1 MPEEVKFSHGV
12 MEGGGAY
19 NAHARIQ
26 RGGAALAMP
35 LLESA
40 LQRVPLN
47 TGTGPVVIADYGSS
61 QGKNSLAPMRFAIE
75 KLRQTLNPS
84 RPILIFHVDLP
95 ANDFNS
101 LFEVLSAD
109 PDRYELADPRVFP
122 CAIGRSFY
130 RNVLPSNSVDLG
142 WSAFAAVWLSC
153 IPARVPDHFVVFRS
167 RGEVRARF
175 ERQAAQDWKTFLSR
189 RSDELRPGGR
199 LVLLLPGLDDNGL
212 SGFEDLFDCANE
224 VLAAMVDDCTIRAE
238 ERARIVLGG
247 YPRRSSELLAPF
259 ERNGQYCQLRV
270 EHCDLTVLK
279 DPSWADYERDGNT
292 EALAQKHA
300 LFFRS
305 TFVPSLAA
313 SLAPGRSSAGQE
325 IFADRLEEGLR
336 KRLAGDPFPVDTVVQ
351 MMVLAKQQNV

>member
-26 RGGAALAMP
+26 HGGAALATP
-35 LLESA
+35 LLDHA
-40 LQRVPLN
+40 LRNVPFN
-47 TGTGPVVIADYGSS
+47 AGDGPVVIADYGSS
-61 QGKNSLAPMRFAIE
+61 QGKNSLAPMRFAIDT
-75 KLRQTLNPS
+75 LRQILGPA
-84 RPILIFHVDLP
+84 RPIFVFHVDLP

-109 PDRYELADPRVFP
+109 PARYELADPQVFP

-130 RNVLPSNSVDLG
+130 RNVLPSNLVDVG
-142 WSAFAAVWLSC
+142 WSAFATVWLSC
-153 IPARVPDHFVVFRS
+153 IPARIPNHFVVFRS
-167 RGEVRARF
+167 SGEVRARF

-199 LVLLLPGLDDNGL
+199 LVLLLPGIDDNGL
-212 SGFEDLFDCANE
+212 SGLEDLFDCVNE
-224 VLAAMVDDCTIRAE
+224 VLAAMVDEGAIRAE

-247 YPRRSSELLAPF
+247 YPRRCSELLAPF
-259 ERNGQYCQLRV
+259 ERDGQYCQLRV
-270 EHCDLTVLK
+270 ERCDLTVLK
-279 DPSWADYERDGNT
+279 DPSWAAYERDGDE
-292 EALAQKHA
+292 EALARKHA

-313 SLAPGRSSAGQE
+313 SLAPGRSRAEQE
-325 IFADRLEEGLR
+325 LFANRLEDGLR
-336 KRLAGDPFPVDTVVQ
+336 KRLASHPAPVDTVVQ
-351 MMVLAKQQNV
+351 MMVLAKLELV

>member
-26 RGGAALAMP
+26 QGGAALALP
-35 LLESA
+35 LFESA
-40 LQRVPLN
+40 LRKVPFN
-47 TGTGPVVIADYGSS
+47 AGNGPVVIADYGSS

-75 KLRQTLNPS
+75 TLRQILGPS
-84 RPILIFHVDLP
+84 RPIFVFHVDLP

-109 PDRYELADPRVFP
+109 PNRYELADPQVFP

-130 RNVLPSNSVDLG
+130 RNVLPSNSVDVG

-153 IPARVPDHFVVFRS
+153 IPARVPGHFVVFRS
-167 RGEVRARF
+167 SGEVRARF
-175 ERQAAQDWKTFLSR
+175 ECQAAQDWKTFLSR
-189 RSDELRPGGR
+189 RSEELRPGGR
-199 LVLLLPGLDDNGL
+199 LVLLLPGIDDNGL

-224 VLAAMVDDCTIRAE
+224 VLAVMVDEGAIRAE

-247 YPRRSSELLAPF
+247 YPRRCCELLAPF
-259 ERNGQYCQLRV
+259 ECDGQYCQLRV
-270 EHCDLTVLK
+270 EQCDLTVVK
-279 DPSWADYERDGNT
+279 DPSWDGYERDGDK
-292 EALAQKHA
+292 EALARKHA

-313 SLAPGRSSAGQE
+313 SLAPGRSRVEQE
-325 IFADRLEEGLR
+325 IFADRLEDGLQ
-336 KRLAGDPFPVDTVVQ
+336 KRLACCPAPVDSFVQ
-351 MMVLAKQQNV
+351 VMVLAKSELV